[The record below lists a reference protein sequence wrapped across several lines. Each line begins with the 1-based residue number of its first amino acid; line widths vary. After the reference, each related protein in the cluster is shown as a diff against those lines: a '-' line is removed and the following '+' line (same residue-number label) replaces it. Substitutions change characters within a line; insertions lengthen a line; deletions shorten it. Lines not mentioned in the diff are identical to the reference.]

1 MIVSVA
7 SGKGGTG
14 KTTVAVNLALSLGN
28 VQLLD
33 CDVEEPDCNIF
44 LGMDLDLVEE
54 VRLKVPKIDEEACDY
69 CRKCAEFCQYHAIAV
84 FKSDILFFP
93 ELCHGCGG
101 CTLVCPRDAITEEER
116 VIGIVEG
123 AESDGMEFHRGVLNI
138 GEPMATPIVMALKKR
153 IDGGRDAILDSP
165 PGMSCPVVETLRDS
179 DYALLV
185 TEPTPFGLHDLR
197 LAVEIARE
205 LKVPCGVLINRDGIG
220 DDGVDRF
227 CEEEGIPILMRIP
240 HDEMIAK
247 SYSRGEALV
256 NHAPEWKEKFRDL
269 WKRIEEN
276 A

>member
-14 KTTVAVNLALSLGN
+14 KTTIAVNLALSLGN

-116 VIGIVEG
+116 VIGIVEA

-205 LKVPCGVLINRDGIG
+205 LKVPCGVVINRDGIG

-227 CEEEGIPILMRIP
+227 CEEEGIPVLMRIP

-256 NHAPEWKEKFRDL
+256 KHAPEWKEKFRDL

>member
-14 KTTVAVNLALSLGN
+14 KTTVAVNLALSLGD

-44 LGMDLDLVEE
+44 LGMDLDLVEQ
-54 VRLKVPKIDEEACDY
+54 VRLKVPKIDKEACDY
-69 CRKCAEFCQYHAIAV
+69 CRKCAEFCQYHALAV

-93 ELCHGCGG
+93 DLCHGCGG
-101 CTLVCPRDAITEEER
+101 CALVCPRDAITEEER
-116 VIGIVEG
+116 VIGVVEG
-123 AESDGMEFHRGVLNI
+123 AKSDGMEFHRGVLNI
-138 GEPMATPIVMALKKR
+138 GEPMATPIVMALKRR

-165 PGMSCPVVETLRDS
+165 PGMSCPVVETLRDG

-185 TEPTPFGLHDLR
+185 TEPTPFGLHDLK

-205 LKVPCGVLINRDGIG
+205 LKVPCGVVVNRDGIG

-256 NHAPEWKEKFRDL
+256 KQAPEWKEKFRDL